1 MCVVCM
7 RARMEGG
14 GCGAVNGEEGEGQQ
28 GGGGCSVEVGR
39 RFRES
44 ERVLGNELVG
54 RKIVREKTPPS

>member
-1 MCVVCM
+1 VCGVY
-7 RARMEGG
+7 ESEDGG
-14 GCGAVNGEEGEGQQ
+14 GGVWSCKWRGGGGAAG

>member
-1 MCVVCM
+1 
-7 RARMEGG
+7 MERRGRG
-14 GCGAVNGEEGEGQQ
+14 SR